1 MARLRPH
8 CRVYLTALAD
18 RLSAGEP
25 IPDAERGARRDQV
38 AAGHPCPDLPDDAPG
53 ESTPASSPQEP
64 SA

>member
-25 IPDAERGARRDQV
+25 IPDAERGARKDQA
-38 AAGHPCPDLPDDAPG
+38 AAGHPCPHVDQA
-53 ESTPASSPQEP
+53 EHSSATATSAEEP
-64 SA
+64 TT